1 MSNPWF
7 RMYSEFVSDP
17 KVQMLSEAMQRRYVM
32 LMCLRCSNALVTL
45 HETEIAFALRIS
57 DEELALTK
65 ALFISKKFIDSEW
78 NLVNWEKRQFSSDSS
93 AVRVAEH
100 RKRKK
105 EAEAAS
111 GNAAV
116 TLPKR
121 KANALDTEQNR
132 TDKKNK
138 TPSGPSP
145 FEVFYAAYPRH
156 EAKKDASDV
165 FAKLNPNPE
174 LLALMLS
181 AIESKRHTND
191 WTKDGGKYVP
201 LPASWL
207 RAERWTDE
215 ATNDTRTIDI
225 WAGAVN

>member
-78 NLVNWEKRQFSSDSS
+78 NLVNWEKRQFASDSS

-105 EAEAAS
+105 EAEINV
-111 GNAAV
+111 GNGTV
-116 TLPKR
+116 TLLKQ
-121 KANALDTEQNR
+121 KANALEQNR
-132 TDKKNK
+132 TDTEQKKEK
-138 TPSGPSP
+138 PSASL
-145 FEVFYAAYPRH
+145 FQKFWDAYPKK
-156 EAKKDASDV
+156 EARKDAEV
-165 FAKLNPNPE
+165 AFAKLNPTVE
-174 LLALMLS
+174 LLGSMLS
-181 AIESKRHTND
+181 AVESRVASSD
-191 WTKDGGKYVP
+191 WTKDRMKYVP
-201 LPASWL
+201 LPATWL

-215 ATNDTRTIDI
+215 APADTRTIDI